1 MLALLFSGLVIWR
14 AYFSEYFGIT
24 VIRLGALLH
33 ALAGFVLITSI
44 IVHIYAGIWIKGS
57 VGAMLHGWV
66 SRRWAKKHHALWY
79 RKIVDEEGP
88 PGQAQPRVTKKG

>member
-1 MLALLFSGLVIWR
+1 MLVLFFSGLVIWR

-33 ALAGFVLITSI
+33 ALAGFVLILSI

-57 VGAMLHGWV
+57 VSAMLHGWV
-66 SRRWAKKHHALWY
+66 SRAWAKKHHELWY
-79 RKIVDEEGP
+79 RKIVRQEPE
-88 PGQAQPRVTKKG
+88 PGERINKKG